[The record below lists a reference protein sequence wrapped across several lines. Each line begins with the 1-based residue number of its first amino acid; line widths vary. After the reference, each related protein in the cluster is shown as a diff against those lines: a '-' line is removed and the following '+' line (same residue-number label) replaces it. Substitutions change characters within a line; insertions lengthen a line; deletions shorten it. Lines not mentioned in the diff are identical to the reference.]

1 MKKFMYQTIIRGNK
15 RGFTIVELMVAMVVT
30 LIVIAGVYTS
40 FIQSNRNYSAEQD
53 KSDMQQNARA
63 GLEFIKRELQNAY
76 SIDSV
81 NCSANNSNVTFKFI
95 EEAGAATSGSATT
108 LADTTKSWSTNAWAN
123 DMAVIANGTGSGDS
137 GTASSGASTT
147 LTDTSKAWT
156 SNQWQNALV
165 KITSGTGSG
174 QTRTISSNT
183 ATVLTVSAGWS
194 TTPDSTSVYSIV
206 PIRTIGSNTST
217 TLTVS
222 SNWAVTPDATSLYE
236 ILETR
241 GFSRDATNDQS
252 LTTSCTGNP
261 CGILLYTKGASSNQP
276 LANNITGLTLQGYDA
291 SGTSICDTGTPNP
304 TNPGSI
310 KKLEIT
316 LTARTEGTDPNF
328 SYTAHTY
335 TFSTRIKLRN

>member
-1 MKKFMYQTIIRGNK
+1 MEKFMCRTSIRGNK
-15 RGFTIVELMVAMVVT
+15 RGFTLVELMVAMVVT

-63 GLEFIKRELQNAY
+63 GLEFMKRELQNAY
-76 SIDSV
+76 SIDSI
-81 NCSANNSNVTFKFI
+81 NCSAGSSNITFKFI
-95 EEAGAATSGSATT
+95 EDDGVATSGSATT
-108 LADTTKSWSTNAWAN
+108 LADTTKSWTTNTWAN
-123 DMAVIANGTGSGDS
+123 DTAIIANGTGSGDS
-137 GTASSGASTT
+137 GTAASGTSTT

-183 ATVLTVSAGWS
+183 ATVLTVSSSWS
-194 TTPDSTSVYSIV
+194 TTPGSSSVYSIV
-206 PIRTIGSNTST
+206 PVRTISSNTST

-222 SNWAVTPDATSLYE
+222 SSWAVTPDTTSLYE

-252 LTTSCTGNP
+252 LSTSCTGNP
-261 CGILLYTKGASSNQP
+261 CGILQYTKGASSNQP
-276 LANNITGLTLQGYDA
+276 LANNITVLTLQGYDA
-291 SGTSICDTGTPNP
+291 SGASICDTSTPNP
-304 TNPGSI
+304 ANPGSI
-310 KKLEIT
+310 KKLSIT
-316 LTARTEGTDPNF
+316 MTARTEGTDPNF
-328 SYTAHTY
+328 SYQAHTY